1 MPEPIVLVHGGAG
14 AWDEAAVMTGD
25 LRFGAVGACPPV
37 ASAVALALAILEDGE
52 HSLLVGEGAVRF
64 AEEHGIEVLGSD
76 DLTLDRARLIFERE
90 GERRAAGR
98 VAEGGTV
105 GAVALDSEGRLAAA
119 TSTGGIPHKRAGR
132 VGDTPLPGAG
142 TYADEETGGAASAT
156 GEGESILRVLLCREA
171 VGQIGDGMGVDE
183 AGTAALRVLKR
194 RAGGRAGL
202 VLLARDGSTFA
213 GKNTPFMPWASCRPG
228 EAPLSGS

>member
-1 MPEPIVLVHGGAG
+1 M
-14 AWDEAAVMTGD
+14 
-25 LRFGAVGACPPV
+25 
-37 ASAVALALAILEDGE
+37 
-52 HSLLVGEGAVRF
+52 
-64 AEEHGIEVLGSD
+64 
-76 DLTLDRARLIFERE
+76 
-90 GERRAAGR
+90 
-98 VAEGGTV
+98 GGTV
-105 GAVALDSEGRLAAA
+105 GAVALDADGRLAAA

-142 TYADEETGGAASAT
+142 TYADEEAGGAASAT

-171 VGQIGDGMGVDE
+171 VGRIGDGMGVDE
-183 AGTAALRVLKR
+183 AGAAALRVLER
-194 RAGGRAGL
+194 RTGGRAGL